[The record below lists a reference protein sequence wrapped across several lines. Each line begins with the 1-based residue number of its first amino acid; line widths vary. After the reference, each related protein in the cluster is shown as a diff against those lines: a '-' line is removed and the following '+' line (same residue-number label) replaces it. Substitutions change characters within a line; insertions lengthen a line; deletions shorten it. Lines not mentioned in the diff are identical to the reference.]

1 MCNDIVTQACG
12 LITDLLT
19 NHKWFFLVVSF
30 REWAASLHILI
41 RVTHTCTVLP
51 CSLEFRVQFWTISIT
66 KEQVTLVLKT
76 DGNSR
81 ESVICSW
88 GWKCCFSCSVCADL
102 PLISLFSVIL
112 FPLQTL
118 SALFSSLYCHSF
130 GLVIAAPLSFCS
142 FSNLLSLS
150 PPPPRPFPT
159 VKPHN
164 LSQQYSLPL
173 ALVPMCLM
181 LLDLLQELNPA
192 GQ

>member
-19 NHKWFFLVVSF
+19 NHEWFFLVVSF
-30 REWAASLHILI
+30 REWATSLHILI
-41 RVTHTCTVLP
+41 RVTHTCTVLRR
-51 CSLEFRVQFWTISIT
+51 SLEFRVHFWTISVT
-66 KEQVTLVLKT
+66 KEHVTFVLKT
-76 DGNSR
+76 DGNCR

-88 GWKCCFSCSVCADL
+88 GWRCCFSCSLCADL
-102 PLISLFSVIL
+102 PSFLFFLS
-112 FPLQTL
+112 FCFHYRL

-130 GLVIAAPLSFCS
+130 GLVIAAPLCFCS
-142 FSNLLSLS
+142 FSNLLSL
-150 PPPPRPFPT
+150 PPHPFPT